1 MKKLLLLALSLTVFT
16 GCAEKNVEVAE
27 EVAYIKMAAPA
38 ETAAPASRFSEY
50 MWCKGGPDLNPET
63 YAALTAA
70 WNEIDARSTNKA
82 SGAFTIVPKVKTDLY
97 DRMWVNIW
105 PSVEARDAG
114 WAEWVEQDA
123 EAFAANFNST
133 LVCDPE
139 KRFLFESFAVNA
151 PTQQWDPAGP
161 FQATYNFCSLKEGK
175 TQEDGAAAAASFS
188 EWLELSRAEG
198 LGNNYMSHLLMP
210 TFDPETAGGSVGGYQ
225 FVRGD
230 FWANAEEQAADMAA
244 WMTEGNAAR
253 EMSEATYGC
262 QVGNFDLYPVKDLE
276 I

>member
-27 EVAYIKMAAPA
+27 EVAPIKM
-38 ETAAPASRFSEY
+38 AAPASRFSEY

-63 YAALTAA
+63 YAALTSA
-70 WNEIDARSTNKA
+70 WNEIDARSNNKA

-151 PTQQWDPAGP
+151 PAQQWDSAGP
-161 FQATYNFCSLKEGK
+161 LQAAYNFC
-175 TQEDGAAAAASFS
+175 
-188 EWLELSRAEG
+188 
-198 LGNNYMSHLLMP
+198 
-210 TFDPETAGGSVGGYQ
+210 
-225 FVRGD
+225 
-230 FWANAEEQAADMAA
+230 
-244 WMTEGNAAR
+244 
-253 EMSEATYGC
+253 
-262 QVGNFDLYPVKDLE
+262 
-276 I
+276 